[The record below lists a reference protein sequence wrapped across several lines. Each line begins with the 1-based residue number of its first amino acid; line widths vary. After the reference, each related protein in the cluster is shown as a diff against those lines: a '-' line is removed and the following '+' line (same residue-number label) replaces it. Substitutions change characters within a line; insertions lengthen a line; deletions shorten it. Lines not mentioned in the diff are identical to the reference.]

1 MSALRAVFIHEWKRS
16 LSPGRIAWW
25 FVMAAFPIVITL
37 LIASIQRFGP
47 GGVGHEDIDAFW
59 SVLLYIIIPCVCCA
73 LSVLLTAAPAVA
85 TELEQRSWVY
95 MATRPNGIFWMLL
108 GKYLVAVTWGVT
120 AAWAGIAGSI
130 LLTTAT
136 SPVQI
141 GVALSA
147 LSLLSA
153 ISYSAVYLLIGAMFP
168 RRAMVFAFMYTGL
181 VEVVL
186 GFIPAIVNR
195 LTVQYRLRSLL
206 MQWVPVNEKIRS
218 EPAFAYVFAEGSS
231 VVQCLWLLTLT
242 AIFLAAALVVAHRK
256 EFTTAAEGDM

>member
-1 MSALRAVFIHEWKRS
+1 VSALRAVFIHEWKRS
-16 LSPGRIAWW
+16 LTPGRIVWW
-25 FVMAAFPIVITL
+25 FVMAAFPIVITA
-37 LIASIQRFGP
+37 LIASIQRFGQEMGP
-47 GGVGHEDIDAFW
+47 EDIDAFW
-59 SVLLYIIIPCVCCA
+59 AVLLYVLIPCVCCA

-95 MATRPNGIFWMLL
+95 MATRPNGIFWLLL

-120 AAWAGIAGSI
+120 AAWAGIAGSM
-130 LLTTAT
+130 LLTTAA

-141 GVALSA
+141 GVTLSA
-147 LSLLSA
+147 LSVLSA
-153 ISYSAVYLLIGAMFP
+153 VSYSAVYLLIGAMFP
-168 RRAMVFAFMYTGL
+168 RRAMVFAVMYTGL

-231 VVQCLWLLTLT
+231 LVQCLWLLALT
-242 AIFLAAALVVAHRK
+242 AIFLAVALVVAHRK
-256 EFTTAAEGDM
+256 EFTTAAEGDL

>member
-1 MSALRAVFIHEWKRS
+1 
-16 LSPGRIAWW
+16 
-25 FVMAAFPIVITL
+25 MAAFPVVIVAIL
-37 LIASIQRFGP
+37 RLNDRFEEGIP
-47 GGVGHEDIDAFW
+47 VTSLDEFW
-59 SVLLYIIIPCVCCA
+59 SLWLYALIPCVCCA

-95 MATRPNGIFWMLL
+95 MATRPNGIFWLLL

-130 LLTTAT
+130 MLARVL

-141 GVALSA
+141 GLALAA

-168 RRAMVFAFMYTGL
+168 KRAMVFAVMYTGL

-186 GFIPAIVNR
+186 GIIPAVVNR

-206 MQWVPVNEKIRS
+206 MHWVPTSKEMR
-218 EPAFAYVFAEGSS
+218 EAPAFAYIFAEGSS
-231 VVQCLWLLTLT
+231 LVQCLWLMTLT

-256 EFTTAAEGDM
+256 EFTTASEGDL